1 MNATHMLLLSADLAD
16 KDVKHMTERLAKAV
30 APRFEKEYKINRNCL
45 MNDGLLCM
53 IGTVFYYRYL

>member
-1 MNATHMLLLSADLAD
+1 
-16 KDVKHMTERLAKAV
+16 MTERLAKAV